1 MDIGVVRVMKA
12 GGSLGCSDQE
22 TVEFR
27 ILCGRNKAVSTV
39 TIVNFKIASFHL
51 SKTVLGGI
59 PWIGALEGK
68 RAQES
73 WLTFSHHFFQVQ
85 DWCIPRSKKLGKSG
99 RGHIWMSKEIME
111 KCKWKKKVN
120 RMWKRDLASKNL
132 VRACR
137 GAPKPIW
144 N

>member
-1 MDIGVVRVMKA
+1 MDAVIKR
-12 GGSLGCSDQE
+12 L
-22 TVEFR
+22 EFR
-27 ILCGRNKAVSTV
+27 ILCGRNKAVSTI
-39 TIVNFKIASFHL
+39 TILNFKIASFHL

-73 WLTFSHHFFQVQ
+73 WLTFNYHFFQAQ
-85 DWCIPRSKKLGKSG
+85 DWCIPRSKKLGKSS